1 MRSSAEP
8 SPAGRPPTCGEVAE
22 LLPALVDLPLGR
34 TATWSGT
41 PTTPPGPATADP
53 AVGEEVVAHVGT
65 CLRCQAELARY
76 RRLLARLHQLRGD
89 VVAPLPS
96 SVAAVLA
103 ALEEAGDHGAVRS
116 LLHSRAA
123 AYVGGAVVATAAAS
137 AGMLVW
143 VNRRRMELAS

>member
-1 MRSSAEP
+1 MPSPAEP
-8 SPAGRPPTCGEVAE
+8 SVAGRRPTCADVAE

-34 TATWSGT
+34 ATAPPGA
-41 PTTPPGPATADP
+41 PTTYPPVSEG
-53 AVGEEVVAHVGT
+53 VVAHVGT

-89 VVAPLPS
+89 VVAPRPS

-103 ALEEAGDHGAVRS
+103 ALEEAGDDGAVRT

-143 VNRRRMELAS
+143 ASRRRMDLAS

>member
-1 MRSSAEP
+1 MPSPAEP
-8 SPAGRPPTCGEVAE
+8 SVVGRRPTCAEVTE
-22 LLPALVDLPLGR
+22 LLPALVDLPVGR
-34 TATWSGT
+34 ATVL
-41 PTTPPGPATADP
+41 PDAAPGPSTDHP
-53 AVGEEVVAHVGT
+53 AVSEGVVAHLGT

-89 VVAPLPS
+89 VVAPRPC

-103 ALEEAGDHGAVRS
+103 ALEEAGDDGAVRS

-143 VNRRRMELAS
+143 ASRRRMDLAS